1 MKKLWDRFG
10 WFVTTVLG
18 SATFGLSFAIFLA
31 PNGMNGGGISGLAQ
45 SLLMLFGGAEVA
57 EKHTGLL
64 TILIN
69 LPLFAIGGLKIGKRF
84 FFGSL
89 VGLSVSSLL
98 MDYFPLAWVPTL
110 QDPLLGAIFGGMI
123 SGIGLGFVFMS
134 GTSTGGSDIV
144 VRLVKLKAKNLPIGQ
159 IALIFDLIVVILTA
173 IAYGDF
179 NNALYTAIT
188 VFLCDKMIDAVA
200 YGFDY
205 SNVALIISKEYARL
219 PEIIDAKL
227 GRGSTYLYSQGTYS
241 KTDNKVVLVAVKRKQ
256 INDLKELVAEID
268 PDAFVI
274 LQEAHQVLGDGF
286 AKHTKDSL

>member
-1 MKKLWDRFG
+1 MKKLWERFG
-10 WFVTTVLG
+10 WLVTTVLG
-18 SATFGLSFAIFLA
+18 SATFGLAFAIFLA

-45 SLLMLFGGAEVA
+45 SLLMLIAGPEMA

-98 MDYFPLAWVPTL
+98 MDYFPLAWVPAL

-123 SGIGLGFVFMS
+123 SGIGLGFVFIS

-173 IAYGDF
+173 VAYGDF

-219 PEIIDAKL
+219 PELIDAKL
-227 GRGSTYLYSQGTYS
+227 GRGSTYLYGQGTYS

-256 INDLKELVAEID
+256 INDLKELVVEVD
-268 PDAFVI
+268 PNAFVI

>member
-1 MKKLWDRFG
+1 MKKLWERFG
-10 WFVTTVLG
+10 WLVTTVLG
-18 SATFGLSFAIFLA
+18 SATFGLAFAIFLA

-45 SLLMLFGGAEVA
+45 SLLMLIAGPEMA

-98 MDYFPLAWVPTL
+98 MDYFPLAWVPVL
-110 QDPLLGAIFGGMI
+110 QEPLLGAIFGGMI
-123 SGIGLGFVFMS
+123 SGVGLGFVFMS

-219 PEIIDAKL
+219 PELIDAKL

-256 INDLKELVAEID
+256 INDLKELVVDID

>member
-1 MKKLWDRFG
+1 MKKFWDRFG
-10 WFVTTVLG
+10 WFLLTVLG
-18 SATFGLSFAIFLA
+18 SAAFGLSFAIFLA

-45 SLLMLFGGAEVA
+45 SLLMLFGGEEIAN
-57 EKHTGLL
+57 KHTGLL

-89 VGLSVSSLL
+89 VGLGVSSLL
-98 MDYFPLAWVPTL
+98 IDYFPAAWIPSIA
-110 QDPLLGAIFGGMI
+110 DPLLGAIFGGVI
-123 SGIGLGFVFMS
+123 SGIGLGFVFIS

-159 IALIFDLIVVILTA
+159 IALIFDMIVVVLTA

-205 SNVALIISKEYARL
+205 SKVALIISKEYEKL
-219 PEIIDAKL
+219 PVIIDAKL

-241 KTDNKVVLVAVKRKQ
+241 KTDSKVVLVAVKRQQ
-256 INDLKELVAEID
+256 INDLKELVVEVD
-268 PDAFVI
+268 PNAFVI

>member
-1 MKKLWDRFG
+1 MKKFWERYG
-10 WFVTTVLG
+10 WFFLTVFG
-18 SATFGLSFAIFLA
+18 SAIFGLSFAIFLA
-31 PNGMNGGGISGLAQ
+31 PNGMNGGGISGFAQ
-45 SLLMLFGGAEVA
+45 AILKIFFQNDA
-57 EKHTGLL
+57 HTGLL

-89 VGLSVSSLL
+89 VGLTVSSLIMEFYPAAWIPHIDSTL
-98 MDYFPLAWVPTL
+98 LAAVYG
-110 QDPLLGAIFGGMI
+110 GAI
-123 SGIGLGFVFMS
+123 SGIALGFVFIS

-144 VRLVKLKAKNLPIGQ
+144 VRLVKLKARNTPIGQ
-159 IALIFDLIVVILTA
+159 IALVFDVIVVTLTG
-173 IAYGDF
+173 IAFRDLQ
-179 NNALYTAIT
+179 NALYTGIT

-205 SNVALIISKEYARL
+205 SKVALIISKEYARL

-241 KTDNKVVLVAVKRKQ
+241 KTDSKVVLVAVKRRQ
-256 INDLKELVAEID
+256 INDLKELVVEVD

>member
-1 MKKLWDRFG
+1 MKKLWERYG
-10 WFVTTVLG
+10 WFLLTVLG
-18 SATFGLSFAIFLA
+18 SAAFGMSFAIFLA

-57 EKHTGLL
+57 DKHTGLL

-89 VGLSVSSLL
+89 VGLTVSSLL
-98 MDYFPLAWVPTL
+98 MDYFPMAWIPTL
-110 QDPLLGAIFGGMI
+110 SDPLLGAIFGGTI
-123 SGIGLGFVFMS
+123 SGFGLGFVFIS

-144 VRLVKLKAKNLPIGQ
+144 VRLVKLKAKNMPIGQ
-159 IALIFDLIVVILTA
+159 IALVFDMIVVVLTA
-173 IAYGDF
+173 VAYGDF
-179 NNALYTAIT
+179 NNALYTAVT
-188 VFLCDKMIDAVA
+188 VFICDKMIDAVA

-205 SNVALIISKEYARL
+205 SKVALIISKEYEKL
-219 PEIIDAKL
+219 PALIDAKL
-227 GRGSTYLYSQGTYS
+227 GRGSTYLYSQGTY
-241 KTDNKVVLVAVKRKQ
+241 TRNNNKVVLVAVKRQQ
-256 INDLKELVAEID
+256 INDLKELVVDVD

-286 AKHTKDSL
+286 SKHTKDSL

>member
-1 MKKLWDRFG
+1 MKKIWDRFG
-10 WFVTTVLG
+10 WIVMTVTG
-18 SATFGLSFAIFLA
+18 SVAFGVAFAVFLS

-45 SLLMLFGGAEVA
+45 SLLMLFGG
-57 EKHTGLL
+57 EKAISHTGLL

-89 VGLSVSSLL
+89 LGLFVSSMLI
-98 MDYFPLAWVPTL
+98 DYFPTAWIPSIA
-110 QDPLLGAIFGGMI
+110 DPLLGAIFGGVI
-123 SGIGLGFVFMS
+123 SGIGLGFVFIS

-144 VRLVKLKAKNLPIGQ
+144 VRLVKLKARNMPIGQ
-159 IALIFDLIVVILTA
+159 IALVFDMIVVVLTA
-173 IAYGDF
+173 IAFRDL
-179 NNALYTAIT
+179 NNALYTAIA

-205 SNVALIISKEYARL
+205 SKVAMIISKEYEKMPA
-219 PEIIDAKL
+219 IIDAKL

-241 KTDNKVVLVAVKRKQ
+241 KTDRKVVLVAVKRQQ
-256 INDLKELVAEID
+256 INDLKELVVEVD
-268 PDAFVI
+268 PEAFVI

-286 AKHTKDSL
+286 SKHTKDSL

>member
-1 MKKLWDRFG
+1 MKKFWDRFG
-10 WFVTTVLG
+10 WFVLTVLG
-18 SATFGLSFAIFLA
+18 SAVFGLSFALFLA

-45 SLLMLFGGAEVA
+45 SLLMLIFGEDAL
-57 EKHTGLL
+57 KHTGIL
-64 TILIN
+64 TIAIN

-89 VGLSVSSLL
+89 VGLCVSSLI
-98 MDYFPLAWVPTL
+98 MDYLPAALIPTVG
-110 QDPLLGAIFGGMI
+110 DPLLAAVYGGAV
-123 SGIGLGFVFMS
+123 SGIALGFVFIS

-144 VRLVKLKAKNLPIGQ
+144 VRLVKLKAKNMPIGQ
-159 IALIFDLIVVILTA
+159 IALIFDVIVVTLTG
-173 IAYGDF
+173 IAFGDVQ
-179 NNALYTAIT
+179 NALYTGIV

-205 SNVALIISKEYARL
+205 SKVAMIISAEYEKL
-219 PEIIDAKL
+219 PALIDAKL

-241 KTDNKVVLVAVKRKQ
+241 KTDSKVVLVAVKRQQ
-256 INDLKELVAEID
+256 INDLKELVTELD
-268 PDAFVI
+268 PNAFVI

>member
-1 MKKLWDRFG
+1 MKKIWDRCG
-10 WFVTTVLG
+10 WFFLTVLG
-18 SATFGLSFAIFLA
+18 SAAFGLAFAVFLA

-45 SLLMLFGGAEVA
+45 SLLMLFGGREMADH
-57 EKHTGLL
+57 HTGLL

-89 VGLSVSSLL
+89 VGLGVSSMLI
-98 MDYFPLAWVPTL
+98 DYFPVAWIPGIA
-110 QDPLLGAIFGGMI
+110 DPLLGAIFGGVI
-123 SGIGLGFVFMS
+123 SGIGLGFVFIS

-159 IALIFDLIVVILTA
+159 IALIFDMIVVVLTA

-205 SNVALIISKEYARL
+205 SKVAMIISKEYEKL
-219 PEIIDAKL
+219 PAIIDAKL

-241 KTDNKVVLVAVKRKQ
+241 KTDSKVVLVAVKRQQ
-256 INDLKELVAEID
+256 INDLKELVVEVD
-268 PDAFVI
+268 PNAFVI

>member
-1 MKKLWDRFG
+1 MKKLWERYG
-10 WFVTTVLG
+10 WFLLTVLG
-18 SATFGLSFAIFLA
+18 SAAFGMSFAIFLA

-57 EKHTGLL
+57 DKHTGLL

-89 VGLSVSSLL
+89 VGLTVSSLL
-98 MDYFPLAWVPTL
+98 MDYFPMAWIPTL
-110 QDPLLGAIFGGMI
+110 SDPLLGAIFGGAI
-123 SGIGLGFVFMS
+123 SGFGLGFVFIS

-144 VRLVKLKAKNLPIGQ
+144 VRLVKLKAKNMPIGQ
-159 IALIFDLIVVILTA
+159 IALVFDMIVVVLTA
-173 IAYGDF
+173 VAYGDF
-179 NNALYTAIT
+179 NNALYTAVT
-188 VFLCDKMIDAVA
+188 VFICDKMIDAVA

-205 SNVALIISKEYARL
+205 SKVALIISKEYEKL
-219 PEIIDAKL
+219 PALIDAKL
-227 GRGSTYLYSQGTYS
+227 GRGSTYLYSQGTY
-241 KTDNKVVLVAVKRKQ
+241 TRNNNKVVLVAVKRQQ
-256 INDLKELVAEID
+256 INDLKELVVDVD

-286 AKHTKDSL
+286 SKHTKDSL